1 MTLDELRA
9 SPLGELVSS
18 LEMPLDQR
26 TAVITYLRG
35 LRDPD
40 ALRAALADLEGVHY
54 FEQRTFL
61 NDLYSRYRD
70 QTLRL
75 VALGSA
81 AVLLILVARYRDWR
95 RATAAFLPSLL
106 VPIIVLAGYALTGV
120 EANLMHAVSLLIV
133 MGMGVDYG
141 IFIVDSAE
149 EGTEFGATLVSCLL
163 CALTTVLSF
172 GTLAIS
178 SQPPLR
184 AIGLTTGI
192 GITLALVL
200 APVSLLLLRVGP
212 KETPRA

>member
-1 MTLDELRA
+1 M
-9 SPLGELVSS
+9 
-18 LEMPLDQR
+18 
-26 TAVITYLRG
+26 
-35 LRDPD
+35 
-40 ALRAALADLEGVHY
+40 HY

-70 QTLRL
+70 QTLWL

-81 AVLLILVARYRDWR
+81 VVLLILIARYRDWR
-95 RATAAFLPSLL
+95 LALAAFLPSLL
-106 VPIIVLAGYALTGV
+106 VPVIVLSSYALCGV
-120 EANLMHAVSLLIV
+120 EANLMHAVSLLMV

-149 EGTEFGATLVSCLL
+149 EGSEFGATLVSCIL

-172 GTLAIS
+172 GALAIS
-178 SQPPLR
+178 GQPPLR

-200 APVSLLLLRVGP
+200 APVSLLVLRVGP
-212 KETPRA
+212 KQATRA